1 MSCYPLPS
9 QPPKK
14 MPSQRI
20 LVLDDEP
27 NIGSSLRLILEREG
41 YAVSVARSI
50 ADAKSAAANAD
61 ALVLDVRLPDGS
73 GIDFLRQLRERDCT
87 ARPPS

>member
-1 MSCYPLPS
+1 VSCFPLPS

-14 MPSQRI
+14 MPAQRI

-41 YAVSVARSI
+41 YAVTIARSI
-50 ADAKSAAANAD
+50 ADAKAPHLPPMPWCWTSVFPTAAASIFCASSANAI
-61 ALVLDVRLPDGS
+61 AP
-73 GIDFLRQLRERDCT
+73 RQ
-87 ARPPS
+87 PS